1 MQFKHKK
8 ISIYIILLG
17 LLIMESCTEHKTP
30 IVAEK
35 FEITDSLLNRL
46 LIDTV
51 QQANRKTELSFS
63 AKITEDQEHK
73 AEIFPMVS
81 GTLKQISVKLGDQV
95 NKGQTLATLSS
106 AEMAGFDKE
115 TIAANAEMKN
125 AERNLKQAEALF
137 ENGLSSAKE
146 FEEAKNDFAI
156 KKAELK
162 RANRVLQLNG
172 GNQTGLYAIKSPIN
186 GFIIEKNANSN
197 MQIRNDFEKSL
208 FTVADLSTVWAMINV
223 YESDIAKL
231 KESDEVRISVLAYPE
246 KTFSGKIDKMY
257 NLIDQDSKVMKAKVS
272 IQNPGYVLK
281 PGMLATVM
289 VNASTG
295 INLPVVNS
303 RAIIFDD
310 NKNYVLVVDPQRK
323 VRIQAI
329 ELGRKT
335 ADKAYIS
342 KGLQAGDQV
351 ISSKQVFLFE
361 SLKK

>member
-1 MQFKHKK
+1 MQFKQKQ
-8 ISIYIILLG
+8 ISIYFIPLALL
-17 LLIMESCTEHKTP
+17 MMQSCSQHKTP
-30 IVAEK
+30 VVAEK

-51 QQANRKTELSFS
+51 QQANSKTDLSFS
-63 AKITEDQEHK
+63 AKITEDQERK
-73 AEIFPMVS
+73 SEIFPMVS
-81 GTLKQISVKLGDQV
+81 GTLRQISVKVGDQV
-95 NKGQTLATLSS
+95 NKGQTLATMSS

-115 TIAANAEMKN
+115 EITAGSELKN

-146 FEEAKNDFAI
+146 LEEAKNEYEI

-162 RANRVLQLNG
+162 RASSVLKLNG
-172 GNQTGLYAIKSPIN
+172 GNKIGLYAIKSPIN

-197 MQIRNDFEKSL
+197 MQIRSDFGKSL
-208 FTVADLSTVWAMINV
+208 FTVADLSAVWAMINI

-231 KESDEVRISVLAYPE
+231 KEGDQVNISVLAYPE
-246 KTFSGKIDKMY
+246 KVFTGKIDKLY
-257 NLIDQDSKVMKAKVS
+257 SLIDQDSKVMKARVS
-272 IQNPGYVLK
+272 INNPGYTLK
-281 PGMLATVM
+281 PGMLATVK
-289 VNASTG
+289 VAASTG
-295 INLPVVNS
+295 TNLPVVNA

-310 NKNYVLVVDPQRK
+310 NKNYVLVIDPNKK
-323 VRIQAI
+323 VRVQEI

-342 KGLQAGDQV
+342 KGLNAGDQV